1 MYTID
6 DAAEMESFVKEHIE
20 GQESVSREGTPEPP
34 PSPVAEPDT
43 PLLLAG
49 YKDSRIRFER
59 GHAAGREYG

>member
-20 GQESVSREGTPEPP
+20 GQEAVSREGTPEPP
-34 PSPVAEPDT
+34 PSPVADAET

-49 YKDSRIRFER
+49 YKDSRIRC
-59 GHAAGREYG
+59 